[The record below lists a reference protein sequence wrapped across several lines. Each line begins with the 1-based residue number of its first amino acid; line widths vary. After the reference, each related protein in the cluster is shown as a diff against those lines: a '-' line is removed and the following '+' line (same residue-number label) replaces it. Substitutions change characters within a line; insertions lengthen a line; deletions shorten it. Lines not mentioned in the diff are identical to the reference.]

1 MRGMENVKIG
11 EQISET
17 NVILQLTK
25 QSGKKF
31 RGRRRKLCSE
41 EFYDL
46 Y

>member
-11 EQISET
+11 EVSEM
-17 NVILQLTK
+17 NVLLHLNERN
-25 QSGKKF
+25 GRKF

-46 Y
+46 N